1 MLSAKLTLLSDATQL
16 FLEEIGIDAD
26 PIAEKEAFRKA
37 CEQANP
43 RYKGGRDLVR
53 FQLEE
58 DSTQW
63 KPQQLR
69 ATMILARELGM
80 FNEKR
85 LEGNYD
91 AIIALGGARR
101 SPLHRACYAAEAIAR
116 GKAATKVLVI
126 AGSNRPVNEAEQK
139 TVRDF
144 APEADEEIKICEG
157 AAEVIKKRY
166 PDIRVVTICNPDPK
180 SGNRGVI
187 QRVMAE
193 LDGLFH
199 DKIRKVATV
208 TTGIYRTA
216 LMFDMMMESPEHGW
230 TYFDAAGHPSDP
242 EMVFN
247 RTTSTY
253 CAENLTTLGKASDV
267 AAIGL

>member
-1 MLSAKLTLLSDATQL
+1 MLSAKLTLLSDPAQM
-16 FLEEIGIDAD
+16 FLEAIGIDAD
-26 PIAEKEAFRKA
+26 PIREPEAFQKA

-43 RYKGGRDLVR
+43 RYKGGKDLVR

-58 DSTQW
+58 DYTQW

-85 LEGNYD
+85 LEGNFD
-91 AIIALGGARR
+91 VIIALGGARR

-116 GKAATKVLVI
+116 GKAATNALVI
-126 AGSNRPVNEAEQK
+126 AGSTRPVNEAERA
-139 TVRDF
+139 TVKDF
-144 APEADEEIKICEG
+144 APDADEEIKICQG
-157 AAEVIKKRY
+157 AAEVISKRY
-166 PDIRVVTICNPDPK
+166 PNIRVITVCNPDPK

-199 DKIRKVATV
+199 NNIRKVASA

-216 LMFDMMMESPEHGW
+216 LMFDMMMESPNFGW
-230 TYFDAAGHPSDP
+230 TYYDAAGHPSDP

-253 CAENLTTLGKASDV
+253 CSEGLTTLSKACM
-267 AAIGL
+267 AATMGF

>member
-1 MLSAKLTLLSDATQL
+1 MLSGNLLLRSDAAQL

-26 PIAEKEAFRKA
+26 PFTEPEAFLKA

-58 DSTQW
+58 DETQW
-63 KPQQLR
+63 EPQQRR

-85 LEGNYD
+85 LEGD
-91 AIIALGGARR
+91 WDVVIALGGARR

-116 GKAATKVLVI
+116 GKAGAKVLVF
-126 AGSNRPVNEAEQK
+126 AGSNRPTNKAEQV
-139 TVRDF
+139 TVEDF
-144 APEADEEIKICEG
+144 APKADEEIKICEG
-157 AAEVIKKRY
+157 AAGVIKKRY
-166 PDIRVVTICNPDPK
+166 PDIRIVTICNPDPK

-187 QRVMAE
+187 ARVMEE
-193 LDGLFH
+193 LGNSFGEI
-199 DKIRKVATV
+199 KTVATV
-208 TTGIYRTA
+208 TTAIYRTA
-216 LMFDMMMESPEHGW
+216 LMLDMKMEAPEQGW

-247 RTTSTY
+247 RTTATY
-253 CAENLTTLGKASDV
+253 CSENLTTLRKASM
-267 AAIGL
+267 AAAMGF